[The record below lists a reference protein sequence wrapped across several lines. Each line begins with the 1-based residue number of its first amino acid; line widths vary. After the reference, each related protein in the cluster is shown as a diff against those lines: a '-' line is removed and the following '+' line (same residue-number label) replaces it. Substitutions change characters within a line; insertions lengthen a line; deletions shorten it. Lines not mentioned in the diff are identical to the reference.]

1 MEALSGCIIGASPRE
16 FAQQCHGAGVRL
28 EGGFEVSDY
37 VGLDVGSAMRGLALI
52 FVLMCAPAVAADY
65 SPWLGRDVLA
75 LEELA
80 QAPNGGACCKHCT
93 KGQPCG
99 NTCISAKAK
108 CKSPPGC
115 AC

>member
-1 MEALSGCIIGASPRE
+1 MRQGWGFKVLSLA
-16 FAQQCHGAGVRL
+16 
-28 EGGFEVSDY
+28 
-37 VGLDVGSAMRGLALI
+37 LALI
-52 FVLMCAPAVAADY
+52 AIAMPADADNY
-65 SPWLGRDVLA
+65 SPWMGDQGAVEA
-75 LEELA
+75 LTHFA
-80 QAPNGGACCKHCT
+80 RSPDTCCKHCT

>member
-1 MEALSGCIIGASPRE
+1 MKLLATVLVLTIAYP
-16 FAQQCHGAGVRL
+16 
-28 EGGFEVSDY
+28 
-37 VGLDVGSAMRGLALI
+37 GLA
-52 FVLMCAPAVAADY
+52 AEHT
-65 SPWLGRDVLA
+65 PWIDRPTNATA
-75 LEELA
+75 LTELA
-80 QAPNGGACCKHCT
+80 QRQDRCCKHCT

>member
-1 MEALSGCIIGASPRE
+1 MRPSGGLT
-16 FAQQCHGAGVRL
+16 FLYRL
-28 EGGFEVSDY
+28 LL
-37 VGLDVGSAMRGLALI
+37 VGLLLI
-52 FVLMCAPAVAADY
+52 GVAPAGAADY
-65 SPWLGRDVLA
+65 SPWIDRPAASGGLLQ
-75 LEELA
+75 LA
-80 QAPNGGACCKHCT
+80 QQPARCCKHCT

>member
-1 MEALSGCIIGASPRE
+1 MRLLFAL
-16 FAQQCHGAGVRL
+16 
-28 EGGFEVSDY
+28 
-37 VGLDVGSAMRGLALI
+37 AMLVAW
-52 FVLMCAPAVAADY
+52 PAMAADY
-65 SPWLGRDVLA
+65 TPWPGRDVMRLSISDIR
-75 LEELA
+75 
-80 QAPNGGACCKHCT
+80 PVRGGDACCKHCT

>member
-1 MEALSGCIIGASPRE
+1 
-16 FAQQCHGAGVRL
+16 
-28 EGGFEVSDY
+28 
-37 VGLDVGSAMRGLALI
+37 MRMLATI
-52 FVLMCAPAVAADY
+52 VVLFSLPAAAADY
-65 SPWLGRDVLA
+65 TPWPGRDNQPAISGLI
-75 LEELA
+75 ELA
-80 QAPNGGACCKHCT
+80 QDKDTCCKHCT

>member
-1 MEALSGCIIGASPRE
+1 MPGIFAIAALCLGIIA
-16 FAQQCHGAGVRL
+16 AV
-28 EGGFEVSDY
+28 
-37 VGLDVGSAMRGLALI
+37 
-52 FVLMCAPAVAADY
+52 PAVAADY
-65 SPWLGRDVLA
+65 TPWQEPDAARPSLSDIRPVKNDD
-75 LEELA
+75 
-80 QAPNGGACCKHCT
+80 ACCKHCT

>member
-1 MEALSGCIIGASPRE
+1 MMGGPGARRACALKVPQMRRRWDSS
-16 FAQQCHGAGVRL
+16 FLHTAGL
-28 EGGFEVSDY
+28 IA
-37 VGLDVGSAMRGLALI
+37 LMLSAA
-52 FVLMCAPAVAADY
+52 ATATATAADY
-65 SPWLGRDVLA
+65 SPWVDRPPETASTVV
-75 LEELA
+75 ELA
-80 QAPNGGACCKHCT
+80 QRQDPCCKHCT